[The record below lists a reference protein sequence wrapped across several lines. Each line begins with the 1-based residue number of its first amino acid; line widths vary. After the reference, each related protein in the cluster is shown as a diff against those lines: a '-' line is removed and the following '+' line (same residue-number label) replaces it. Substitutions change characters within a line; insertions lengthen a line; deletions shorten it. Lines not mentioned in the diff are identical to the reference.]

1 MGEFDTDYKLYYRP
15 LVDFGSGV
23 GINESME
30 KYNLEEGKELGQK
43 LKKIKDFWIENGF
56 KLTNKDVEKIMN
68 T

>member
-1 MGEFDTDYKLYYRP
+1 
-15 LVDFGSGV
+15 
-23 GINESME
+23 ME